1 MANKLFG
8 KADPTLVNAALKHGL
23 STVPADMTDAY
34 DAMAK
39 TYGETNKALL
49 DEFKNMFEDINS
61 SNQEM
66 LDVVNPIYEQLQDGT
81 FVDAD
86 MLEFKGILDGFRDEW
101 KTIPKGKDGET
112 ELIPIKDLTNGF

>member
-39 TYGETNKALL
+39 TYGETNKALNRISAAIR
-49 DEFKNMFEDINS
+49 KNNTLS
-61 SNQEM
+61 
-66 LDVVNPIYEQLQDGT
+66 LY
-81 FVDAD
+81 
-86 MLEFKGILDGFRDEW
+86 
-101 KTIPKGKDGET
+101 
-112 ELIPIKDLTNGF
+112 

>member
-34 DAMAK
+34 DAMAE

-49 DEFKNMFEDINS
+49 D
-61 SNQEM
+61 
-66 LDVVNPIYEQLQDGT
+66 
-81 FVDAD
+81 
-86 MLEFKGILDGFRDEW
+86 
-101 KTIPKGKDGET
+101 
-112 ELIPIKDLTNGF
+112 